1 LLARLKSSFYLA
13 MISLVGLIIIV
24 FLTPYGIYRLL
35 SGNIVVGIADL
46 MMVLVSICCVAYA
59 WRSNNTKGPG
69 LIMAIAFCVGAIL
82 VCINLG
88 VDGLFW
94 VYPFI
99 VFIFFLVSPIK
110 ALGMLLLSLS
120 VLVSVALLNP
130 GQIFTSIFQL
140 VSFTVTCFVTS
151 LFAYMFAYRTQT
163 QREALRVL
171 ATTDSL
177 TGAANRRT
185 LDEALIAA
193 IAQHRKNG
201 TAFGLMLLD
210 LDYFKNINDNYG
222 HKAGDT
228 ILTELVPI
236 LKKMVR
242 QRDTVFRFGGEEF
255 VVLLADIKQ
264 ADLHKLADKIRL
276 GVNDNL
282 SLPDG
287 KKLTTSI
294 GIAVL
299 QQNESWESWLHR
311 ADLALYQAKSQG
323 RNQVV
328 AAQDDS
334 DIGSGV
340 D

>member
-1 LLARLKSSFYLA
+1 MLARLKSNFYLA
-13 MISLVGLIIIV
+13 MLSLVGLIITV
-24 FLTPYGIYRLL
+24 FVTPYGIYRLL
-35 SGNIVVGIADL
+35 SGNIVVGITDL
-46 MMVLVSICCVAYA
+46 VMVLVSILCVIFA
-59 WRSNNTKGPG
+59 WRNDNTKGPG
-69 LIMAIAFCVGAIL
+69 LMMASVFCVGVIL

-88 VDGLFW
+88 FDGLFW

-99 VFIFFLVSPIK
+99 VFSFFLVSPLK
-110 ALGMLLLSLS
+110 ALLLLLGSIT
-120 VLVSVALLNP
+120 VLIVYSLLNP
-130 GQIFTSIFQL
+130 GQIFISLFQL
-140 VSFTVTCFVTS
+140 GSFTVTSFITS
-151 LFAYMFAYRTQT
+151 LFACLFAYRTQT
-163 QREALRVL
+163 QREALKVL

-185 LDEALIAA
+185 LDEALVAA
-193 IAQHRKNG
+193 INQHRKNA
-201 TAFGLMLLD
+201 TEYGLMLLD

-222 HKAGDT
+222 HKTGDNV
-228 ILTELVPI
+228 LTELVPI

-255 VVLLADIKQ
+255 VVLLADINQ

-276 GVNDNL
+276 GVNDHL

-328 AAQDDS
+328 AATNDNDN
-334 DIGSGV
+334 
-340 D
+340 

>member
-1 LLARLKSSFYLA
+1 MLARLKSNFYLA
-13 MISLVGLIIIV
+13 MISLVGLMITV
-24 FLTPYGIYRLL
+24 CVTPYGIYRLL

-46 MMVLVSICCVAYA
+46 VMVLVSICCVSFA
-59 WRSNNTKGPG
+59 WRTGNTKGPG
-69 LIMAIAFCVGAIL
+69 LIMAMAFCVGAIL

-88 VDGLFW
+88 VDGVFW

-99 VFIFFLVSPIK
+99 VFIFFLVSPFK
-110 ALGMLLLSLS
+110 ALLMLLLSLS
-120 VLVSVALLNP
+120 VVVGVALVNP
-130 GQIFTSIFQL
+130 GQIFASTFQL

-151 LFAYMFAYRTQT
+151 LFAYLFAYRTQT
-163 QREALRVL
+163 QREALKVL

-193 IAQHRKNG
+193 INQHRKAG
-201 TAFGLMLLD
+201 TEFGLMLLD
-210 LDYFKNINDNYG
+210 LDYFKSINDNYG
-222 HKAGDT
+222 HKVGDGV
-228 ILTELVPI
+228 LTELVPI
-236 LKKMVR
+236 LKAMVR

-255 VVLLADIKQ
+255 VILLSDIKQ

-276 GVNDNL
+276 GVNEHL

-287 KKLTTSI
+287 EKLTTSI
-294 GIAVL
+294 GIAIL
-299 QQNESWESWLHR
+299 QPTESWESWLHR

-328 AAQDDS
+328 AAS
-334 DIGSGV
+334 SETGT
-340 D
+340 

>member
-1 LLARLKSSFYLA
+1 
-13 MISLVGLIIIV
+13 MISLVGLMITV
-24 FLTPYGIYRLL
+24 CLTPYGIYRLL
-35 SGNIVVGIADL
+35 SGNIIVGIADL
-46 MMVLVSICCVAYA
+46 VMVLVSVCCVAYA
-59 WRSNNTKGPG
+59 WRTEDTKGPG
-69 LIMAIAFCVGAIL
+69 LIMAMAFCVGAIL

-88 VDGLFW
+88 IDGVFW
-94 VYPFI
+94 VYPFL
-99 VFIFFLVSPIK
+99 VFIFFLVSPLK
-110 ALGMLLLSLS
+110 ALLMLLLSLA
-120 VLVSVALLNP
+120 VLLGYALFNP
-130 GQIFTSIFQL
+130 GQIFATTFQL
-140 VSFTVTCFVTS
+140 VSFAVTCLVTS
-151 LFAYMFAYRTQT
+151 LFAYVFAYRTQT
-163 QREALRVL
+163 QRDALKVL

-185 LDEALIAA
+185 LDEALTAA
-193 IAQHRKNG
+193 IIQHRKSG
-201 TAFGLMLLD
+201 TEYGLMLLD

-222 HKAGDT
+222 HKAGDNV
-228 ILTELVPI
+228 LMELVPV

-276 GVNDNL
+276 GVNEHL

-299 QQNESWESWLHR
+299 QTDESWESWLHR
-311 ADLALYQAKSQG
+311 ADLALYQAKSLG

-328 AAQDDS
+328 AARKQS
-334 DIGSGV
+334 DV
-340 D
+340 